1 VSNQLIT
8 KPWDDSGFK
17 KTLFYTFII
26 TLGFGLMWM
35 TFVSCLPKF
44 APIVAALGA
53 IIALVLI
60 TIFAIAGN
68 RK

>member
-1 VSNQLIT
+1 
-8 KPWDDSGFK
+8 
-17 KTLFYTFII
+17 
-26 TLGFGLMWM
+26 MWM